1 MARGER
7 AKRIREMYLNGM
19 RPSEIARE
27 MGITPQAVHAAL
39 RPLRKKQQQQQA
51 APAQE
56 APQEEMAVP
65 LE

>member
-39 RPLRKKQQQQQA
+39 RPLRKKQQA

>member
-39 RPLRKKQQQQQA
+39 RPLRKKQQQQA